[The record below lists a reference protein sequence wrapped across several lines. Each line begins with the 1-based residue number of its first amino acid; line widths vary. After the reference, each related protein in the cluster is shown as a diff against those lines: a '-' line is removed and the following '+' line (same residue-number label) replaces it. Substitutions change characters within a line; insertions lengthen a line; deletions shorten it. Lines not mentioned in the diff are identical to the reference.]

1 MGWAMSMWR
10 RKSEN
15 NNNKSVSFDLSVDE
29 GLMRE

>member
-15 NNNKSVSFDLSVDE
+15 NNNNNVSFDLTVDE